1 MKCAADFREMAR
13 GALRGN
19 WLAAGAT
26 GFVASLMGA
35 TIATGG
41 GGSASSSSNSSG
53 AGSELINNNS
63 ESIDQML
70 EGIIESPVW
79 QGMMIALVIGAV
91 LLLIWGLVTLIIGG
105 AGQLGYAT
113 YNLNLIDNAQARF
126 KDLFSQFHRLGDGF
140 CMKFFVGLYCFLW
153 SLLFVI
159 PGIIKQFSY
168 AMTPYILAENP
179 GMTANQAITQSR
191 QIMKGNKWRLFCL
204 SFSFIGWNILCMLP
218 SIIAIIA
225 LCGVMF
231 VTENLFLMV
240 WLLPAMIPAMIGAFF
255 LRPYEEAARAAFYRD
270 LAGDPNVIHA
280 ENGEEVWMEF

>member
-13 GALRGN
+13 EALRGK

-35 TIATGG
+35 TIATAG
-41 GGSASSSSNSSG
+41 GGSGSSSSSSSG
-53 AGSELINNNS
+53 SDIINQYS
-63 ESIDQML
+63 DTLDPML
-70 EGIIESPVW
+70 EGMMASPFW
-79 QGMMIALVIGAV
+79 QGAMIALVVGAV
-91 LLLIWGLVTLIIGG
+91 LLVLWGIVTLIIGG

-113 YNLNLIDNAQARF
+113 YNLNLIDRAEARF
-126 KDLFSQFHRLGDGF
+126 QDLFSQFHRLGDGF
-140 CMKFFVGLYCFLW
+140 CMKFLMGLYTFLW

-159 PGIIKQFSY
+159 PGIVKRFSY

-191 QIMKGNKWRLFCL
+191 QMMNGNKWRLFCL
-204 SFSFIGWNILCMLP
+204 GFSFIGWNMLCALP

-225 LCGVMF
+225 LGAAMMA
-231 VTENLFLMV
+231 TENLFLLV
-240 WLLPAMIPAMIGAFF
+240 WIIPALIPAMIGTWF

-270 LAGDPNVIHA
+270 LVGEPNVIHA